1 MPSVLIIED
10 DHSIQAILQ
19 RIMRNKFGFEILE
32 APNAV
37 EGLKLFE
44 KVLPDL
50 ILLDIS
56 MYTDAGIEFLEALTK
71 EPRLK
76 DIPVLVISSN
86 HEKEFIDQMIA
97 LGVSDFILKPID
109 MEYALACIQKE
120 VDRIKN
126 T

>member
-10 DHSIQAILQ
+10 DHSVQAILQ
-19 RIMRNKFGFEILE
+19 RIMRNKFGFEIFE
-32 APNAV
+32 ASSAID
-37 EGLKLFE
+37 GLKMFE

-50 ILLDIS
+50 IFLDIS
-56 MYTDAGIEFLEALTK
+56 MHVATGIEFLEALTK

-76 DIPVLVISSN
+76 NIPVLVISSN

-97 LGVSDFILKPID
+97 LGVSDFILKPMD
-109 MEYALACIQKE
+109 LEYAMVRIQKE
-120 VDRIKN
+120 VDKIKN